1 MSKNLDE
8 DYAAAGFGNSL
19 TPGKKPALVIID
31 FVDAYLN
38 PTSPLYAGV
47 EKALESAEK
56 ILNAARSAN
65 LPIIFTN
72 VEFTPGGKDGG
83 VFFKKVGALKNF
95 EKGNALGAFPKN
107 VAPKGNEIVVTK
119 QYASAFFGTSLA
131 STLTAAGVDTLLIT
145 GVSTSG
151 CVRATTVDAVQHGFI
166 PLVIRDAVGDRDE
179 RPHEAN
185 LFDMQAKYAEV
196 ISQEDALKYISTII
210 SS

>member
-1 MSKNLDE
+1 MSKNLYK

-19 TPGKKPALVIID
+19 IPGKNPALIIID

-38 PTSPLYAGV
+38 PDSPLYAGV
-47 EKALESAEK
+47 ESALKSTQKILESA
-56 ILNAARSAN
+56 RTAN
-65 LPIIFTN
+65 FPIIFTN
-72 VEFTPGGKDGG
+72 VEFTPGGGDGG
-83 VFFKKVGALKNF
+83 IFFKKVGALKCF
-95 EKGNALGAFPKN
+95 EKGSPLGAFPEN
-107 VAPKGNEIVVTK
+107 VAPKDNEITVTK

-196 ISQEDALKYISTII
+196 ISQDDALKYISTVR
-210 SS
+210 